1 MSNEVM
7 MSETEKNERVAK
19 ALPHYRAMEAAD
31 THALRMKHL
40 LSLAVRAS
48 DGDEKDLSHI
58 AWLGV
63 EWKRV
68 SEEGREHGKRCSA
81 ELPEDQDARVEMW
94 GLVARAARNG

>member
-7 MSETEKNERVAK
+7 MSEAEKQEHTTK

-31 THALRMKHL
+31 AKSQHMKHL
-40 LSLAVRAS
+40 LSLSVKAS
-48 DGDEKDLSHI
+48 DGDGEDLPHI
-58 AWLGV
+58 AWLSV
-63 EWKRV
+63 EWRKTRDE
-68 SEEGREHGKRCSA
+68 SREHSKRCSA